1 MNITV
6 NSQSETVTNNYI
18 TPTPINHAQLLLSK
32 SKKNLVKCAEC
43 DKVYKEAHL
52 LCIRF
57 ETKNGMTRW
66 ENKYTVGCT
75 HVEWGGENWCDN
87 CVTIADRK
95 ILCSSCGKL
104 DWGEPK
110 QSGNHLKYM
119 WVDGSESSL

>member
-6 NSQSETVTNNYI
+6 NPQPETVTNNYI
-18 TPTPINHAQLLLSK
+18 TQTPINHVQLLLSK

-43 DKVYKEAHL
+43 DKVYEEAHL

-57 ETKNGMTRW
+57 KTNDGMTRW

-75 HVEWGGENWCDN
+75 HVEEWCDN
-87 CVTIADRK
+87 CVTIADQK

-104 DWGEPK
+104 DWGTPK
-110 QSGNHLKYM
+110 FTNNPLTYM
-119 WVDGSESSL
+119 LVDGSESGI